1 MADYI
6 TTLRGTIA
14 TGVLGEIFSH
24 SLAIRSS
31 ATMTTLAEDLKNSW
45 NNTWQAGGSN
55 LSLYFPPEVEYTEAT
70 AATIIDW
77 TLPKV
82 SAAFHASFPVGTTGA
97 NINGM
102 LPAQNAVAVSLVAG
116 VRDNGVPLRGRFY
129 LPTLGQD
136 TVEAT
141 SGVLLT
147 SVQTA
152 IAGGIRSFFNA
163 LTSQG
168 HTPCVWSRTTG
179 AFQPVTLMRVGN
191 RVDTIRSRRN
201 AGVEAYVVA

>member
-1 MADYI
+1 MPDFI

-14 TGVLGEIFSH
+14 PATVSEIFSH

-31 ATMTTLAEDLKNSW
+31 ATTTVLAEDLKNSW
-45 NNTWQAGGSN
+45 NNTWTGTTN
-55 LSLYFPPEVEYTEAT
+55 LQIYFPPEVTYTEAT
-70 AATIIDW
+70 AATILSA
-77 TLPKV
+77 TPPVRV
-82 SAAFHASFPVGTTGA
+82 SAAFHSSFPAATSGE

-102 LPAQNAVAVSLVAG
+102 LPAQNAVAVSLVGG
-116 VRDNGVPLRGRFY
+116 VRDNGTPLRGRFY

-136 TVEAT
+136 TVGVAT
-141 SGVLLT
+141 GLLLT
-147 SVQTA
+147 SVQTG
-152 IAGGIRSFFNA
+152 IATAIRSFFNA

-179 AFQPVTLMRVGN
+179 SVSPITLMRVGD

-201 AGVEAYVVA
+201 RGVETYVVA